1 MVARAGAV
9 ALAAAWIC
17 VASARAGTPTPAS
30 LPAHAGTS
38 ATTPTVVD
46 TGLVVFRQWLAKEHP
61 GYGCDEGPARFRNR
75 TVEAAYPGQRFY
87 YALTYTRGIQPPF
100 PNSISVVV
108 AVDEGFRVIPFR
120 PGSPPSYALGL
131 RKIGSPKDAR
141 LAAAAVSILG
151 SCDPG
156 ERRWSYKPDRFKAKK
171 TSAGWKATYDYDGM
185 YSSWVAFDRKGGVT
199 GFGGSAPPVP

>member
-1 MVARAGAV
+1 MVARGGAV
-9 ALAAAWIC
+9 ALAAAWLC
-17 VASARAGTPTPAS
+17 AAPALAGPPARP
-30 LPAHAGTS
+30 GTS
-38 ATTPTVVD
+38 AATPAVAD

-87 YALTYTRGIQPPF
+87 YALTYARGIQPPF

-108 AVDEGFRVIPFR
+108 AVDESFRVIPFR
-120 PGSPPSYALGL
+120 PGSPQSYTLGL
-131 RKIGSPKDAR
+131 RRIGSSKDAR

-156 ERRWSYKPDRFKAKK
+156 ERRWAYKPDRFKAKK
-171 TSAGWKATYDYDGM
+171 SAAGWKATYDYDGM

-199 GFGGSAPPVP
+199 GFGGTAPPVP